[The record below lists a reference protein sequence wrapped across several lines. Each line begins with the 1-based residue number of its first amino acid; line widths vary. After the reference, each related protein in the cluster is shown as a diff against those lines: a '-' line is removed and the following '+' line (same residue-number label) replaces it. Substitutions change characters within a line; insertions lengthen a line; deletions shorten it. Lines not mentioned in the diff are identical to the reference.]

1 MNRRKLIK
9 NISAGVILPNLLPGF
24 SLNAFAATPSLLHN
38 IATTVSSEKVLVLIR
53 LDGGNDGLNTVI
65 PLDKYSQL
73 YSQRS
78 NIIIPE
84 NQVLPITG
92 NASIGLHPSLTG
104 IQNLYNAGKVKII
117 QGVAYPN
124 QTQSHFRSADV
135 WMSAADEN
143 NYLTSGF
150 AGRYLDYKYQNY
162 PVGYPNVEMP
172 DPLGIEI
179 ASGKSLMFE
188 GAAFGNSIPI
198 TSTNA
203 FYNLINGIETPVPNN
218 TGGEQL
224 NYIRTIQKQSNAYSS
239 VIVNAANN
247 VTTQLSYP
255 NSEIAQSLKIVAKL
269 IGGGLRTKIYMV
281 SLGGFDTHGN
291 QVADHADIL
300 AQLSAAIK
308 VFMDDI
314 AQLGAANNVMG
325 MTFSEFG
332 RRIDANSSDGTDHGE
347 AAPLFMFGHKV
358 AGGVLGT
365 TPNITDDVANN
376 DGNVSMQFDFRSIYT
391 TILKDWFCV
400 PSNDLPSIMLQSFN
414 TLPIVQANVSC
425 ANTLPVNL
433 LIFSAR
439 LAGISDS
446 FLQWKTNEEIN
457 FNHFVLEH
465 STDGANFNFVAK
477 IISKPGTQIIKD
489 YSYTHL
495 QTVEGKNFYRLKIV
509 DNDGAFKYSTIVI
522 VTVEKQL
529 QQITIYPNPVI
540 STCTIKAAIAITLV
554 QLISSN
560 GTLVKKIKVQND
572 RVINIAD
579 CRPGNYVLQCF
590 NQTILVGTTKIT
602 KL

>member
-347 AAPLFMFGHKV
+347 AAPLFVFGHKV

-439 LAGISDS
+439 LAGTSSS

>member
-347 AAPLFMFGHKV
+347 AAPLFVFGHKV

-439 LAGISDS
+439 LAGTSSS

-465 STDGANFNFVAK
+465 SIDGANFNFVGK

>member
-439 LAGISDS
+439 LAGISNS

>member
-347 AAPLFMFGHKV
+347 AAPLFVFGHKV

>member
-9 NISAGVILPNLLPGF
+9 NISAGVILPNILPGF
-24 SLNAFAATPSLLHN
+24 SLNAFAATPSMLSN
-38 IATTVSSEKVLVLIR
+38 IATTVSSEKVLVLVR

-73 YSQRS
+73 FAQRS

-84 NQVLPITG
+84 NQVLSLTG
-92 NASIGLHPSLTG
+92 NTTIGLHPSLTG

-124 QTQSHFRSADV
+124 QSQSHFRSADV
-135 WMSAADEN
+135 WMSAADEST
-143 NYLTSGF
+143 YVASGF

-162 PVGYPNVEMP
+162 PVGYPNIEMP

-255 NSEIAQSLKIVAKL
+255 QTDIAQSLKIVAKL

-281 SLGGFDTHGN
+281 SLGGFDTHGS
-291 QVADHADIL
+291 QVADHADLL
-300 AQLSAAIK
+300 AQLSAALKI
-308 VFMDDI
+308 FMDDI
-314 AQLGAANNVMG
+314 AQLGAANNVLG

-332 RRIDANSSDGTDHGE
+332 RRIDSNGSDGTDHGE

-358 AGGVLGT
+358 DGGVLGT
-365 TPNITDDVANN
+365 TPNINADIANN

-400 PSNDLPSIMLQSFN
+400 PTNDLPSIMLHSFN
-414 TLPIVQANVSC
+414 TLPIVQANATC

-433 LIFSAR
+433 LIFTAR
-439 LAGISDS
+439 LAGSTS
-446 FLQWKTNEEIN
+446 SYLQWKTNEEIN
-457 FNHFVLEH
+457 FSHFNVEH
-465 STDGANFNFVAK
+465 GTDGIGFNFVTK
-477 IISKPGTQIIKD
+477 IISKLGTQVIKD
-489 YSYTHL
+489 YNYTHT
-495 QTVEGKNFYRLKIV
+495 QTVVGKNFYRLKIV
-509 DNDGAFKYSTIVI
+509 DKDGAFKYSSIII

-529 QQITIYPNPVI
+529 HQITIYPNPV
-540 STCTIKAAIAITLV
+540 TDYFTIQSATALTLV
-554 QLISSN
+554 QLISTN
-560 GTLVKKIKVQND
+560 GAVVKKIALQNNMI
-572 RVINIAD
+572 VNIAD

-590 NQTILVGTTKIT
+590 KQAVLIGTAKII